1 MKTVLANQKGVVS
14 LLMMLLLIV
23 GLQGVSDAD
32 KDPIVEQQR
41 LLLMDELRGVSD
53 ADEALIVQ
61 QLPPS
66 QEQLS
71 PSIYWTNPARDKI
84 QRANLDGSNVIDLI
98 TRLPGPW
105 DIALDVAG
113 GKMYWVDA
121 GTYKIQR
128 ANLDG
133 SNVEDLVTSGLSRP
147 GSIALD
153 VAGRKMYWADF
164 GTYRI
169 QRANLDGSNVENL
182 VTSGLVTPGSIALDV
197 AGRKMYWT
205 DEGTDRIQRANL
217 DGSNVEN
224 LVTGVLGPLGITLD
238 VAGGKMYW
246 TDWLG
251 EKIQRANLDGSTVED
266 LVRGLDS
273 PWDIALD
280 VAGGKMYWTHM
291 DYSLVSRQFSNGKIQ
306 RANLN
311 GTAVENLVTGLDTRS
326 VLTGITLGIPLSSPI
341 TFRPS
346 TIADQTFTVGTQIQP
361 LRLPVAAGGTAPYT
375 YNLDPILAG
384 LSFNPATRLLSGTPT
399 TAATAT
405 PITYTATDATGASA
419 TLNFNIEVI
428 GDGKVPGPGPVDVNA
443 DGQVTVID
451 LAIVALFYGTQVPDG
466 VSLPADVN
474 SDGTVDI
481 LDLTA
486 VAQGIDAAG
495 NAGTLAADDVEG
507 ALEGIAEQINALEG
521 VAGAPAH
528 FSTSQHA
535 LLSGIAYRNVAAAFA
550 DAKHLATDDARLG
563 KWMPMLKELLH
574 RLAEMREIPDTMALL
589 PNYPNPFNP
598 ETWIPY
604 HLSKGTEVT
613 LTIYDISG
621 NAVRALTLGHQ
632 SAGVYESRARAA
644 YWDGKNQLGEQVASG
659 VYFYTLTAG
668 EFTATRKLL
677 IVK

>member
-1 MKTVLANQKGVVS
+1 MKTVLTNQKGVVS
-14 LLMMLLLIV
+14 LLMMLLLIG

-32 KDPIVEQQR
+32 KAPIAEQQK
-41 LLLMDELRGVSD
+41 LLLMDELQGVSD

-84 QRANLDGSNVIDLI
+84 QRANLDGSNVVDLI

-164 GTYRI
+164 GTDRI

-182 VTSGLVTPGSIALDV
+182 VTSGLDAPGSIALDV
-197 AGRKMYWT
+197 AGGKMYWT

-217 DGSNVEN
+217 DGSNVED
-224 LVTGVLGPLGITLD
+224 LVTGVRGPLGITLD

-246 TDWLG
+246 TDWIG
-251 EKIQRANLDGSTVED
+251 EKIQRANLDGSNVED
-266 LVRGLDS
+266 LVTELDT

-291 DYSLVSRQFSNGKIQ
+291 NFDSTNRQFSNGKIQ

-326 VLTGITLGIPLSSPI
+326 ILTGITLGIPLSNPI
-341 TFRPS
+341 TFSPS
-346 TIADQTFTVGTQIQP
+346 EIPDQTFTVGTPIDP
-361 LRLPVAAGGTAPYT
+361 LYLPLATGGTVPYT
-375 YNLDPILAG
+375 YTLEPLPAG
-384 LSFNPATRLLSGTPT
+384 LSFDAAIQVLSGTPT

-428 GDGKVPGPGPVDVNA
+428 GDGPGPGPVDVNG

-466 VSLPADVN
+466 VSVPADVN
-474 SDGTVDI
+474 GDGTVDI

-486 VAQGIDAAG
+486 VAQAIDAA
-495 NAGTLAADDVEG
+495 NNSGTLSADDV
-507 ALEGIAEQINALEG
+507 AAVLEAIADIEAIPE
-521 VAGAPAH
+521 APTSH
-528 FSTSQHA
+528 TQFSSV
-535 LLSGIAYRNVAAAFA
+535 AYRNVAAAFA
-550 DAKHLATDDARLG
+550 DVKHLATDDARLG

-574 RLAEMREIPDTMALL
+574 RLAEMRATPDTTALL

-604 HLSKGTEVT
+604 HLSKDAEVT
-613 LTIYDISG
+613 LTIHDVSG
-621 NAVRALTLGHQ
+621 TAVRELSLGHQ
-632 SAGVYESRARAA
+632 PAGIYESRGRAA
-644 YWDGKNQLGEQVASG
+644 YWDGRNESGEPVASG